1 MSGFVCTKCGEKYE
15 LSTREPKCKCGGIF
29 DMDFKPPKFDLAL
42 IDKAEWSIFRYRR
55 FMPLVNELWR
65 SVTLGE
71 GLSPIVRLD
80 KKTLLKM
87 DYTMPTLSFKDRGA
101 AVLIWLCRT
110 IGVKSV
116 VQDSSG
122 NAGNS
127 VAAYCAKAGI
137 ECEIFVPENTST
149 KKINMIKAHGASV
162 VIVKGSRDQTAQEC
176 RYKVE
181 TKGTYYASH
190 VFNPIFYEG
199 TKTYIYE
206 IFEQLG
212 RIPENIFIPL
222 GNGTLFIG
230 VLKALNELRDARA
243 IRSMP
248 KIFAIQSERCAPFK
262 VAVDKKDKN
271 ISKID
276 VLPTMAEGIA
286 IGEPMRAEYILKL
299 VYEHNVT
306 ILTAKEDKI
315 LKARHALASKG
326 IYIEHTTAATYAAYT
341 DYIETHG
348 FLEGDSIL
356 PMCGAGLKSDK

>member
-1 MSGFVCTKCGEKYE
+1 
-15 LSTREPKCKCGGIF
+15 
-29 DMDFKPPKFDLAL
+29 
-42 IDKAEWSIFRYRR
+42 
-55 FMPLVNELWR
+55 
-65 SVTLGE
+65 
-71 GLSPIVRLD
+71 
-80 KKTLLKM
+80 
-87 DYTMPTLSFKDRGA
+87 
-101 AVLIWLCRT
+101 
-110 IGVKSV
+110 
-116 VQDSSG
+116 
-122 NAGNS
+122 
-127 VAAYCAKAGI
+127 
-137 ECEIFVPENTST
+137 
-149 KKINMIKAHGASV
+149 
-162 VIVKGSRDQTAQEC
+162 
-176 RYKVE
+176 
-181 TKGTYYASH
+181 

-306 ILTAKEDKI
+306 ILTAKEDTI